1 MNSLCMSIYIIYM
14 CISLLTFTPL
24 YSLFHFHTIKY
35 TYFMCTLSNPHVQKE
50 ALDYG
55 ALELLC
61 RFISANEP
69 DLVQRRGLFA
79 LSALMRGNTHPQL
92 TFLQKCHGLRQLAD
106 DFHNRS
112 PQTQLKAVTLLTD
125 LLHEQVSY
133 HL

>member
-1 MNSLCMSIYIIYM
+1 MYDVVFIAY
-14 CISLLTFTPL
+14 ISLSSHPHLFTLSSSFKLL
-24 YSLFHFHTIKY
+24 YYVHILHVHT
-35 TYFMCTLSNPHVQKE
+35 SNPHVQKE

-69 DLVQRRGLFA
+69 DVVQRRGLFA
-79 LSALMRGNTHPQL
+79 LSALMRGSTHTQL
-92 TFLQKCHGLRQLAD
+92 AFLQQCRGLKQLAD

-125 LLHEQVSY
+125 LLYEQVSIH